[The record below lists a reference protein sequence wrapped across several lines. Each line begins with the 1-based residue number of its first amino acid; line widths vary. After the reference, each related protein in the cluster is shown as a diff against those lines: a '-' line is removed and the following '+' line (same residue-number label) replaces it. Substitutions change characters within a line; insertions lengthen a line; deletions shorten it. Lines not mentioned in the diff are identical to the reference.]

1 MPCFSPLA
9 SPAATIAS
17 LQKWG
22 LYTKKSLGQHFL
34 IDDGVIGR
42 ILRLADLQ
50 PQVPIVEIG
59 PGIGTLTE
67 ALLIAG
73 SEVLAIEIDQRF
85 EPLLADIAERYP
97 QQFSYLL
104 ADALTLL
111 SDDLPGRFDIVANLP
126 YALAATIVLDA
137 FQRYDG
143 LETATVMV
151 QREVAQRIM
160 AQPNTKAYG
169 AFTVKLAL
177 LAEVRGSFAVS
188 PSSFLP
194 APRVDS
200 TVISLRRLA
209 GDKNLVVGEQR
220 VISLVDESQAIGD
233 LPDSQTGD
241 KTLAA
246 GEQQTNPSGGEILAP
261 GSQQPNP
268 TGGKYLVAT
277 EQQTNHLCWE
287 FARQIIDA
295 AFAERRKTLRNSLR
309 SNLNEQRVVVSSLP
323 DTPADAEQ
331 KLKVFSTEIIDS
343 ALALAG
349 LAGGRRAESLSVQD
363 FIELLQAFQAIL
375 R

>member
-50 PQVPIVEIG
+50 PQIPIVEIG

-67 ALLIAG
+67 ALLKAG
-73 SEVLAIEIDQRF
+73 GQVLAVEIDQRF
-85 EPLLADIAERYP
+85 EPLLADLAERYP
-97 QQFSYLL
+97 QQFNYLL
-104 ADALTLL
+104 TDALTLL
-111 SDDLPGRFDIVANLP
+111 SEDLPGRFDIVANLP

-143 LETATVMV
+143 LETATGMV

-200 TVISLRRLA
+200 TVISLKRL
-209 GDKNLVVGEQR
+209 
-220 VISLVDESQAIGD
+220 
-233 LPDSQTGD
+233 TGD

-246 GEQQTNPSGGEILAP
+246 GEQQTN
-261 GSQQPNP
+261 
-268 TGGKYLVAT
+268 
-277 EQQTNHLCWE
+277 HLRWE

-309 SNLNEQRVVVSSLP
+309 SNLNGQPAVAGSLP

-331 KLKVFSTEIIDS
+331 KPKVFSTEIIDS

-349 LAGGRRAESLSVQD
+349 VAGGRRAESLSVQE
-363 FIELLQAFQAIL
+363 FVELQLAFQAFF